1 MCFYAFCAIF
11 PSFGKP
17 DKRVLKIQA
26 NNVAQGAIQQLRG
39 QKEGEG
45 VSKNL
50 RLSTQGGGVP

>member
-26 NNVAQGAIQQLRG
+26 NNLALEVYNVLKFEARKIG
-39 QKEGEG
+39 QMPTLFIKTEI
-45 VSKNL
+45 S
-50 RLSTQGGGVP
+50 

>member
-26 NNVAQGAIQQLRG
+26 NNVAQGIQQLRG